1 MVDVYLAPKSNYFY
15 MLHYW
20 EQRLLLLK
28 FLTGFNESIFSRHM
42 MKLFIIIRPDESF
55 FLIIYSKL
63 ACFFYLDNLDF
74 FFFFLLTGHYKKEK
88 YIFLRETYIAYNN
101 DNNQDELII
110 NYNLLKNIVYE
121 SCTAY
126 DKVFPPVT
134 HFYRRSSS
142 WPKSISSATATIF
155 SFLIVLLPLK
165 HSNADRKT
173 IKATLHLM

>member
-1 MVDVYLAPKSNYFY
+1 
-15 MLHYW
+15 
-20 EQRLLLLK
+20 
-28 FLTGFNESIFSRHM
+28 M

-142 WPKSISSATATIF
+142 
-155 SFLIVLLPLK
+155 
-165 HSNADRKT
+165 
-173 IKATLHLM
+173 

>member
-1 MVDVYLAPKSNYFY
+1 MISTVK
-15 MLHYW
+15 
-20 EQRLLLLK
+20 LLFQSISFEADCRSVK
-28 FLTGFNESIFSRHM
+28 IFRAEFLTLKHPI
-42 MKLFIIIRPDESF
+42 
-55 FLIIYSKL
+55 
-63 ACFFYLDNLDF
+63 
-74 FFFFLLTGHYKKEK
+74 LLT
-88 YIFLRETYIAYNN
+88 YITYNN

-173 IKATLHLM
+173 IKATLHLFKNVCRSFSWKS